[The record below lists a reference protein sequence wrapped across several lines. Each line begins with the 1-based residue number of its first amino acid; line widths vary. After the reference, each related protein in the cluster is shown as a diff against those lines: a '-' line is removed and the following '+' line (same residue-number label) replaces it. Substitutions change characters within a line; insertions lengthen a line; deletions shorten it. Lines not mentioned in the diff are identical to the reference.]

1 MALYTRN
8 VRPHTLV
15 AEGLTLGKK
24 HLFSQHV
31 HKDRSRIYFWLL
43 MRHSNGCVTRQEAPF
58 FQHLREKHLVF
69 NICKNI
75 GAEYIACCYCV
86 TLMRACFTRQEA
98 PLSRSY
104 WRWCPH
110 EACRQYGIVVC
121 ERDNN
126 INTERQRDRERQKTV
141 SHEIRRQYGI
151 AVRERERA
159 ERDCFSFG
167 CLNVC
172 AFQRH

>member
-1 MALYTRN
+1 MALYTRS

-24 HLFSQHV
+24 HLFSQHI
-31 HKDRSRIYFWLL
+31 HKDRSRIYCWLL
-43 MRHSNGCVTRQEAPF
+43 MRDSNGCVTRQEAQML
-58 FQHLREKHLVF
+58 QHLREKHLGF

-110 EACRQYGIVVC
+110 EACRQYGIAVC
-121 ERDNN
+121 ERDNRK
-126 INTERQRDRERQKTV
+126 TERQRQRDRERQKTV

-151 AVRERERA
+151 AVRVRERPERETV
-159 ERDCFSFG
+159 SP
-167 CLNVC
+167 LVV
-172 AFQRH
+172 